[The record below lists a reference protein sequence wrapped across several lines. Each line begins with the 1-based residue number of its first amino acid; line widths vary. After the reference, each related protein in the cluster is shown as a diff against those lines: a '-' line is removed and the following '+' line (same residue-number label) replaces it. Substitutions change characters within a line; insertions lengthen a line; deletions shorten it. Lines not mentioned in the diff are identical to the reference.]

1 MDYSNSKQ
9 QQFERW
15 LDDHNRAFVYDAITH
30 TIVCW
35 GNGDVRR
42 ISDKFDLKVAVADIL
57 DNPVCGKEPT
67 HSEVEALIC
76 GSALVRAHREDLLRY
91 WADDNLDAA
100 VDIDEF
106 LSCFGFRGYDIE
118 REKYIGLFKR
128 WWSQVGE
135 LLFCRGSRVYPEG
148 MLVLEAPKYINLHA
162 VVDAFSPESGCLRG
176 IIRRIYDFD
185 PDNGN
190 HVAVATS
197 AGITEICDMDEMSD
211 EHIARIAEF
220 VVRDCDICDNLIMDT
235 GVEVRARHTSFV
247 GTVRD
252 ASKFKGD
259 PRFWVV
265 RLATVDFDK
274 LSELDLR
281 SVWRWAA
288 NECSEG
294 HRRHMTALGR
304 AKICGSRTGLLSAFQ
319 WSAPTSEWT
328 YRPADVVLN
337 ELQYALGIADMR
349 PYSEQL
355 REILLLLDRLIDAH
369 EIVTRRGFSHNG
381 LQVDEYLL
389 PPARTTRS

>member
-9 QQFERW
+9 QRFEKW
-15 LDDHNRAFVYDAITH
+15 LDDRGCVFVYDATTH
-30 TIVCW
+30 AIVLRS
-35 GNGDVRR
+35 GGGLLR
-42 ISDKFDLKVAVADIL
+42 ISDKFNLGVAVADIL
-57 DNPVCGKEPT
+57 DDPVCGKELT
-67 HSEVEALIC
+67 HSETETLIRD
-76 GSALVRAHREDLLRY
+76 SALACMGWEDLPCD
-91 WADDNLDAA
+91 WVNDNRDVAA
-100 VDIDEF
+100 DIDEF
-106 LSCFGFRGYDIE
+106 LSCFGFRGHDIE
-118 REKYIGLFKR
+118 RKKYIGLFKR

-135 LLFCRGSRVYPEG
+135 LLFRYGARVYPEG

-162 VVDAFSPESGCLRG
+162 VVDAFSPESGYLKG

-185 PDNGN
+185 PDNGD

-211 EHIARIAEF
+211 ERIARIAEF
-220 VVRDCDICDNLIMDT
+220 VVRDCDVCDNLVMDT
-235 GVEVRARHTSFV
+235 GVEVRTRHTSFV

-294 HRRHMTALGR
+294 HGHHMTALDR
-304 AKICGSRTGLLSAFQ
+304 AEICGSGAGLLKAFQ
-319 WSAPTSEWT
+319 WGAPTSEWT
-328 YRPADVVLN
+328 YRPAAVVLD
-337 ELQYALGIADMR
+337 EIQYALGIADMR
-349 PYSEQL
+349 LYNEQL
-355 REILLLLDRLIDAH
+355 REIMLLLNRLIDAH
-369 EIVTRRGFSHNG
+369 EIVTHKGFSHNG

-389 PPARTTRS
+389 PPVRTTRS